1 MMRAFELDELKP
13 VLGARLVGEN
23 RTVERVVT
31 DSRQLQ
37 PGDLFVALKGPNFD
51 GHDFVGA
58 AELKG
63 AAAVVVSQVMD
74 TRLPQL
80 VVTDTLQALGQLG
93 GYNRSLFRGPVFAVT
108 GSGGKT
114 TVKEMLARLLGSSG
128 KVLATRGNLNN
139 EIGAPLTLL
148 ELSSDHDAAVIELG
162 ASAQGEIARTTAMT
176 CPDVAVLNNAMGAH
190 LEGFGGLE
198 GVVRAKGEIFEGL
211 PEGGVGVVNLD
222 SPHAPV
228 WINRLQRLQRR
239 MISFG
244 VENGAADVGASGL
257 EMNADGSWRFVL
269 DDGTEKLP
277 VSLKLLGRHN
287 VANATAAAAA
297 WVAAGRPLSKI
308 AGILDQCCPVA
319 GRLSPHRLDSGAL
332 VIDDSYNAN
341 ADAVKAAID
350 LLAQL
355 PGQRVLVLGDMA
367 ELGDQTQSLHAEVGR
382 YAAERE
388 IERLLVTG
396 PAMRAAAEA
405 YSSVRQG
412 AEHFETQTQL
422 ITHIQALPQQ
432 QLTLLVKG
440 SRSAGMDR
448 VVAALLKGDN

>member
-1 MMRAFELDELKP
+1 MMRAFELDELEQ
-13 VLGARLVGEN
+13 VLGARLVGVN

-37 PGDLFVALKGPNFD
+37 SGDLFVALKGPSFD

-63 AAAVVVSQVMD
+63 AAAVVVSRIMD

-80 VVTDTLQALGQLG
+80 VVTDTLKALGQLG
-93 GYNRSLFRGPVFAVT
+93 GFNRSLFRGPVFAVT

-114 TVKEMLARLLGSSG
+114 TVKEMLARMLATNGE
-128 KVLATRGNLNN
+128 VLATRGNLNN

-148 ELSSDHDAAVIELG
+148 ELAPEHKAAVIELG
-162 ASAQGEIARTTAMT
+162 ASAQGEIARTVAMT
-176 CPDVAVLNNAMGAH
+176 RPDVALLNNAMGAH
-190 LEGFGGLE
+190 LEGFGGLA

-211 PEGGVGVVNLD
+211 LEGGVGVVNLD
-222 SPHAPV
+222 SPHAAA
-228 WINRLQRLQRR
+228 WIERLQRLKRR

-244 VENGAADVGASGL
+244 VENGAADVGASQL
-257 EMNADGSWRFVL
+257 EMNPDGSWRFVL

-297 WVAAGRPLSKI
+297 WVAAGQPLSKM
-308 AGILDQCCPVA
+308 AGVLDGVLPVP
-319 GRLSPHRLDSGAL
+319 GRLSPHRMANGAL

-367 ELGDQTQSLHAEVGR
+367 ELGEQSQQLHAEVGR

-388 IERLLVTG
+388 IDRLLVTG
-396 PAMRAAAEA
+396 PAMRAAVDA
-405 YSSVRQG
+405 YAAIRQG
-412 AEHFETQTQL
+412 AEHFVSQTEL
-422 ITHIQALPQQ
+422 ITKIEALPPH

-440 SRSAGMDR
+440 SRSAAMDR
-448 VVAALLKGDN
+448 VVAALLQEDN